1 MLFVNTKEIILMGMR
16 DTMKKFAKSN
26 PVLTIAGLAAVI
38 SMFFV
43 PPNAGYASYI
53 DWRTIMLLCCQL
65 LIVQGLMH
73 SGLFK
78 DISEKILSIVHDTR
92 TLAAILTLL
101 CFFGSMLVTND
112 VSLISFVP
120 LTIVMLAGGEKQIE
134 GSETNADARKKD
146 RGKYEEK
153 NNDNL
158 LIRVLVLQTIAAN
171 LGSMFT
177 PFGNPQNLYLF
188 NLSGISGIAFL
199 KLMAPYT
206 GLSLLMIVVSFMFVP
221 KRELRLVSAGEP
233 YEHSSNGMNMKLLE
247 RIISSLLMI
256 LCIMAV
262 FHVVNVTLLLVL
274 CVVVF
279 MILDRNV
286 IRDMNYILPLTFIA
300 FFILTGNIKAFPG
313 FSEMLSEIITG
324 HEMLTGVV
332 ASQIISNVPAAMLLS
347 SFTNQYRALII
358 GTNIGGLGTLIA
370 SMASLISFQFYNKTR
385 NARPGRYIG
394 EFTVWNIIFLVILV
408 LLAKMMGE

>member
-1 MLFVNTKEIILMGMR
+1 MIRFIK
-16 DTMKKFAKSN
+16 AQ
-26 PVLTIAGLAAVI
+26 PVLVISFAAALATMFIVPPDAMYAGYVNRTVLIQLFSLMTAVAGLRSIGIFEKVTDLLLEKAGTVRRLGQV
-38 SMFFV
+38 FV
-43 PPNAGYASYI
+43 
-53 DWRTIMLLCCQL
+53 
-65 LIVQGLMH
+65 LI
-73 SGLFK
+73 
-78 DISEKILSIVHDTR
+78 
-92 TLAAILTLL
+92 
-101 CFFGSMLVTND
+101 CFFASMLVTND

-146 RGKYEEK
+146 RGKYEAK